1 VYLAVNLHFPAAEL
15 NLTRAQQKLRHRVEP
30 ISCTSEPYF
39 WQRKSIPGAM
49 SLPTERPPKN
59 AGNSAPGVTPQP
71 PARNWRK
78 IAKATHLKTQ
88 ALQQQFDELKA
99 ENSVKL
105 ISQLISN
112 THSCSWTLADKW

>member
-1 VYLAVNLHFPAAEL
+1 MYLAVNLHFPAAEL

-30 ISCTSEPYF
+30 IS
-39 WQRKSIPGAM
+39 M